1 MNRSRRQDAIN
12 PKVLSFRRQEPLS
25 DLRYQDLLKSA
36 SALFAS
42 AEEITAG
49 ARSAAI
55 DEINEL
61 MARYGL
67 TVDDF
72 R

>member
-1 MNRSRRQDAIN
+1 MSEQ
-12 PKVLSFRRQEPLS
+12 
-25 DLRYQDLLKSA
+25 RYADMLKSA

-42 AEEITAG
+42 ADVDTESEK
-49 ARSAAI
+49 RAAI

-61 MARYGL
+61 MTQHGL
-67 TVDDF
+67 TVDDL